1 MVPRS
6 PLRHTLRHHR
16 VGIVRAF
23 AISAL
28 GSITYYVG
36 ITYVPAFLTSAGAL
50 SERASLWLSTAAAVA
65 VILVTP
71 MVGALSDRL
80 GRKPVLALL
89 SVANIFLPM
98 TMFALMASGSHSQ
111 ALLGALVLAAL

>member
-1 MVPRS
+1 MQESPDFEGQKAGGTVPRN

-36 ITYVPAFLTSAGAL
+36 ITYVPAFLTSSGAV
-50 SERASLWLSTAAAVA
+50 SEGAPLWLSPVAASA
-65 VILVTP
+65 VIRVTP
-71 MVGALSDRL
+71 VTAIVSDRL
-80 GRKPVLALL
+80 GRRP
-89 SVANIFLPM
+89 
-98 TMFALMASGSHSQ
+98 
-111 ALLGALVLAAL
+111 VLAALSVC